1 MGDILVR
8 SLEDMKNSVKHINNM
23 NKCNELRVKLH
34 KEKQLTKNCNIKSQ
48 REITT
53 EESFVKHNCYYEISW

>member
-34 KEKQLTKNCNIKSQ
+34 KEKTINKELQHQITKRNNDRGKFC
-48 REITT
+48 
-53 EESFVKHNCYYEISW
+53 